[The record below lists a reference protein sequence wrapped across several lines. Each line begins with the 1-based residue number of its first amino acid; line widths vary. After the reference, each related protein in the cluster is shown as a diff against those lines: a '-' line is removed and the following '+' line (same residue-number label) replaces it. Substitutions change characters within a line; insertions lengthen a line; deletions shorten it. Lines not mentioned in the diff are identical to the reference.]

1 MPIGEIMEKSSL
13 KSVYFKKLKGLTDI
27 EIVFEKPLT
36 AIMGVNGAGKTTVIH
51 ALACLYKPDGKGENH
66 KFPEFFIPNTDSRW
80 MGSELK
86 ATFATEKGEVSR
98 VYGKN
103 LDRWKPR
110 YEDRPKRNVYYIG
123 IDTCLP
129 EIEKETST
137 SQVTYNSET
146 LDDKESKRIIEEAA
160 YILNKDYSSLID
172 NTYKKKHFFGV
183 SLVSGLKYS
192 SLSMGTGEQRTL
204 KILKKVT
211 DAEPYSL
218 ILIDEI
224 DLLLHVSA
232 LHRLIKTLSEEAK
245 KKHLQIVF
253 TTHSLEMS
261 KMTQDVDIRYIKEI
275 PSEGRFVVYN
285 KITNDLIYDLTESSE
300 KKYNIYV
307 EDSFAKEIVLAL
319 VRKNNMSALVNVV
332 TFGSIENG
340 FILAASHVLE
350 NKNLNNEIVVFDGD
364 KYSSEESKLD
374 RLKKTLTGTEDDI
387 GFKREKACE
396 IIMQFNLPTD
406 ASPEKFAHTLI
417 LNNVEHDSEL
427 YKAACEIR
435 TVRDSHEWIYN
446 ICQKTSRSESDIIR
460 EMVDA
465 SYNDAQFKAYVKPIN
480 DWLIERKE
488 T

>member
-1 MPIGEIMEKSSL
+1 MSKIEKNNL
-13 KSVYFKKLKGLTDI
+13 KSVYFKKLKGLQNV
-27 EIVFEKPLT
+27 EIKFNKPLT

-51 ALACLYKPDGKGENH
+51 ALACLYKPDGKGENY

-80 MGSELK
+80 QGSELM
-86 ATFATEKGEVSR
+86 ATFENEKGEVQR
-98 VYGKN
+98 RYAKTH
-103 LDRWKPR
+103 DRWTPR

-129 EIEKETST
+129 EIEKETSI
-137 SQVTYNSET
+137 SQIAYNSEK
-146 LDDKESKRIIEEAA
+146 LDDKESRRIVDEAA
-160 YILNKDYSSLID
+160 YILNKDYCFLMD
-172 NTYKKKHFFGV
+172 NTYKRKHFFGV
-183 SLVSGLKYS
+183 SLLSGLKYS

-204 KILKKVT
+204 KILKKV
-211 DAEPYSL
+211 AEAEAYSL

-245 KKHLQIVF
+245 KKNLQIVF

-261 KMTQDVDIRYIKEI
+261 KLTQYVDIQYIKEI
-275 PSEGRFVVYN
+275 PSSGTFVVYN
-285 KITNDLIYDLTESSE
+285 KITNDLIYDLTESSI
-300 KKYNIYV
+300 KPYNIYV
-307 EDSFAKEIVLAL
+307 EDDFAKEIVLAL

-350 NKNLNNEIVVFDGD
+350 NKDLSREVIVLDGD
-364 KYSSEESKLD
+364 KYQTEEKKLD
-374 RLKKTLTGTEDDI
+374 RLKKVLTGTESDI
-387 GFKREKACE
+387 ESKREKACK
-396 IIMQFNLPTD
+396 IIAQFSLPEDT
-406 ASPEKFAHTLI
+406 SPEKFAHSLI
-417 LNNVEHDSEL
+417 INNVNQESEI

-446 ICQKTSRSESDIIR
+446 ICQKTSRSENDIVR

-465 SYNDAQFKAYVKPIN
+465 AYDDERFKDYVKPIN
-480 DWLIERKE
+480 DWLIERKD